1 MPDQASLVGD
11 LKPHRRRGSNQMA
24 RSMAVQARW
33 PRIYRMLK
41 GAGHDPAE
49 AAGILL
55 AAERKSDR
63 ALALIKTVRASTTT
77 TFDF

>member
-1 MPDQASLVGD
+1 MTRQ
-11 LKPHRRRGSNQMA
+11 KP
-24 RSMAVQARW
+24 
-33 PRIYRMLK
+33 P
-41 GAGHDPAE
+41 E
-49 AAGILL
+49 FLL